1 MHAVNAKGQLELFL
15 QKTRTQQFYN
25 VQTTAAAA
33 APDDDDV

>member
-15 QKTRTQQFYN
+15 KKTRTQQFYN

-33 APDDDDV
+33 PDDDDV